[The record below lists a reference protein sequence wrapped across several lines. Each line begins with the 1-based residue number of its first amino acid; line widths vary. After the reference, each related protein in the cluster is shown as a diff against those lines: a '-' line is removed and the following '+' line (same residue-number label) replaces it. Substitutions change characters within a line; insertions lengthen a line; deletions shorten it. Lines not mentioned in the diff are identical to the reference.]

1 MNTPKQ
7 WLPEKGVKGAG
18 GEREGGINKG
28 QEEIC
33 GGGVPAADGHGH
45 HLIPGVVISH
55 LKIKLHT
62 LTKCRLSYIK
72 YSSIKL

>member
-7 WLPEKGVKGAG
+7 WLPEKGVKGVG
-18 GEREGGINKG
+18 GDREGGINKG
-28 QEEIC
+28 QEEIW
-33 GGGVPAADGHGH
+33 GWGVACDGHVH

-62 LTKCRLSYIK
+62 LTKCRLSHIN